1 MTIGDAMM
9 PDEADALVTLP
20 LASRMTEASN
30 PDSAEIDIV
39 DTAAVL
45 AIINN
50 EDRKVAN
57 AVSEALPAIQMA
69 VEAIVDGW
77 SAGGRLFYIGAGTSG
92 RLGVLDASECPPTFG
107 VSPDLVQGVIAGGD
121 VALRSSVE
129 AAEDSPDAGA
139 SEMVRLGVGKSDV
152 VVGLAASGATP
163 YVVGAVREARAR
175 GAITVGVCCNHDAP
189 LSRAVDIPIEV
200 IVGPEVVAGSSRMKA
215 GTAQKLVLNMLS
227 TASMIKSGKTYRNL
241 MVDVLPT
248 NRKLRARARDLVA
261 RIGHVDPARADAA
274 LEASGNRVKPA
285 IVMARLG
292 CSIAEAD
299 QHLANAGGVL
309 RRVID

>member
-152 VVGLAASGATP
+152 VVGLAA
-163 YVVGAVREARAR
+163 REQ
-175 GAITVGVCCNHDAP
+175 H
-189 LSRAVDIPIEV
+189 L
-200 IVGPEVVAGSSRMKA
+200 
-215 GTAQKLVLNMLS
+215 MLS
-227 TASMIKSGKTYRNL
+227 
-241 MVDVLPT
+241 
-248 NRKLRARARDLVA
+248 ARC
-261 RIGHVDPARADAA
+261 
-274 LEASGNRVKPA
+274 VKPGL
-285 IVMARLG
+285 VGRSRL
-292 CSIAEAD
+292 AFA
-299 QHLANAGGVL
+299 ATTM
-309 RRVID
+309 RRFPAQSTSQSR

>member
-1 MTIGDAMM
+1 MTRGDATL
-9 PDEADALVTLP
+9 PNDADALVTLP
-20 LASRMTEASN
+20 LASRTTEASN
-30 PDSAEIDIV
+30 PASAEIDVV
-39 DTAAVL
+39 DTAEVL

-57 AVSEALPAIQMA
+57 AVSEALPGIQIA
-69 VEAIVDGW
+69 VDAIVAGW
-77 SAGGRLFYIGAGTSG
+77 AAGGRLFYIGAGTSG

-107 VSPDLVQGVIAGGD
+107 VSPGLVQGVIAGGD
-121 VALRSSVE
+121 VALRSSIE
-129 AAEDSPDAGA
+129 SAEDSPDAGA
-139 SEMVRLGVGKSDV
+139 SVMVGLGVGKSDV

-163 YVVGAVREARAR
+163 FVVGAVREARAR
-175 GAITVGVCCNHDAP
+175 GAITVGVCCNQDAP
-189 LSRAVDIPIEV
+189 LSSVVDIPIEV

-248 NRKLRARARDLVA
+248 NQKLRARALDLVA
-261 RIGHVDPARADAA
+261 RIGHVDPAGADAA
-274 LEASGNRVKPA
+274 LVASGNRVKPA

-292 CSIAEAD
+292 CSVAEAD
-299 QHLANAGGVL
+299 RHLADAGGIL